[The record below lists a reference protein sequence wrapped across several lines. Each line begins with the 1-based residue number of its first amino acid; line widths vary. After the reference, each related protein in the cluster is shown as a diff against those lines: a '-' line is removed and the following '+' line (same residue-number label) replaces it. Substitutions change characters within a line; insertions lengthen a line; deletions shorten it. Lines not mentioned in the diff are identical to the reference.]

1 MTKFYKKIDTSNDMK
16 LLDEQAAQLG
26 VQAVGISNQGTLY
39 KWDRKGKNIEKITTL
54 EAMEILQLDQDTLD
68 KIVISRGAYVIEEPK
83 EVIEEQTETA
93 NSAAESPDKDESLV
107 LLKSI
112 DSHLEDIKS
121 LLTNEIKNNSI
132 YTDRFYNLEDKINS
146 INETLKVIKSGLI
159 LEQRILTGKVIYLF
173 FNKII
178 FISLKDLCIQRKEQ

>member
-159 LEQRILTGKVIYLF
+159 LE
-173 FNKII
+173 
-178 FISLKDLCIQRKEQ
+178 